1 MRYFLGG
8 LALIGLAACDA
19 SIPESGVGFGD
30 YADYRRQQAA
40 REAAL
45 AGNPLPAPLAVSE
58 EQLEPSRTGVSGTV
72 PAAPAPGENK
82 TGENEAERIAAATA
96 AALNSGQTPVQASP
110 QNPAPAQPNSPGI
123 SSENDFGAVSAERS
137 IESDAERLAQNRAQ
151 YQVIQPTA
159 LPSRDGAG
167 VPNIVEYALNST
179 NPVGNPIY
187 RRVGIGL
194 ESKNARNCAKYA
206 SPDRAQEAFLANGGP
221 GFAARATAFHQVYY
235 VYSATAYVWC
245 LFEYHVLGKKNR
257 LHVP

>member
-8 LALIGLAACDA
+8 LALIGLAACEA

-82 TGENEAERIAAATA
+82 TGENKTRENEAERIAAATA

-151 YQVIQPTA
+151 YQVVQPTNV
-159 LPSRDGAG
+159 PSRTGAG
-167 VPNIVEYALNST
+167 GPNIVAYALETSH
-179 NPVGNPIY
+179 PVGTQMYKRSPLSTAA
-187 RRVGIGL
+187 R
-194 ESKNARNCAKYA
+194 ATRNCAKYP
-206 SPDRAQEAFLANGGP
+206 SPDLAQQAFLAAGGP
-221 GFAARATAFHQVYY
+221 ENDRLGVDPDGDGFACSWDPAPFRAAQ
-235 VYSATAYVWC
+235 
-245 LFEYHVLGKKNR
+245 G
-257 LHVP
+257 